1 MTSGLPARP
10 TENRLVRAR
19 AHRDATVESLFRSH
33 YGELCAFACRYVGS
47 LTVAEEVVQ
56 DLFLRL
62 LTEADD
68 GRSIE
73 RLTRAY
79 LYGATRFAA
88 LHHLRRQRLES
99 AWVDE
104 AARSRG
110 ALPRDGEGVELN
122 DLAAATERA
131 VDALPERTRAVYTL
145 RRHAGLGYDD
155 IAAVLGV
162 SRNTVKTLMGRA
174 IQSLRAALGP
184 FLMVAITLA
193 GRHH

>member
-1 MTSGLPARP
+1 L
-10 TENRLVRAR
+10 
-19 AHRDATVESLFRSH
+19 H

-47 LTVAEEVVQ
+47 LAVAEEIVQ

-62 LTEADD
+62 LTDADD
-68 GRSIE
+68 GRPIE
-73 RLTRAY
+73 RLTRPY

-88 LHHLRRQRLES
+88 LHYLRRQRLES
-99 AWVDE
+99 AWTDE

-110 ALPRDGEGVELN
+110 ALPRDGEEVELN

-145 RRHAGLGYDD
+145 RRHAGLGYHE
-155 IAAVLGV
+155 IATVLGV
-162 SRNTVKTLMGRA
+162 SQNTVKTLMGRA
-174 IQSLRAALGP
+174 IQSLRVALGP
-184 FLMVAITLA
+184 FLVVAITLA